1 MKYFIFLIIS
11 VWFVVGC
18 EDLLEM
24 EPKNSLTYGNS
35 MTEKELEAS
44 VRGAQAIIRTYL
56 LMHYNNGS
64 NYVNEAY
71 SDESDYGVSLRRN
84 LDPQVIPAGDWGQ
97 HYNVISIANR
107 TIYLAEH
114 SDLTRD
120 RKDFYAG
127 QGHFLKAFMYYGL
140 LKEWG
145 ECVLIKDE
153 VEPKPI
159 AKSTWTEVADYAILT
174 AQQAVDMLPDFANVK
189 DSKGQAARYKSTP
202 CKGAANALLAHLCA
216 WKAGGKYFAREN
228 QRDYDERE
236 LWLRAEKA
244 CSWVIDSSAYELAAS
259 PEEVCTEVLVGDSKE
274 SIFETVYKDQ
284 WVEMGGMWEMLKF
297 NPAKDYEN
305 WPINNLATSSD
316 YEYNTF
322 KIKTSTVREM
332 FSGEDSR
339 KEAYFYKFEEMAHP
353 DSVAVTGGFAY
364 PYKWRYGYYKE
375 DGWGKWWSNINQNK
389 IWWRLADII
398 LLRAECRARLGG
410 EYIAG
415 AIEDLNTIRRRANA
429 RLYSSS
435 EYDGDLRY
443 AIFKER
449 EKELLMEGYRY
460 YDVIRNGYVR
470 TELEEGF
477 RKASDQD
484 FMEGCFFNAIGSGAF
499 NKNTLMRQN
508 SYWLRYM

>member
-1 MKYFIFLIIS
+1 MKYFVFLVIG
-11 VWFVVGC
+11 VWLLVGC
-18 EDLLEM
+18 DDLLEM
-24 EPKNSLTYGNS
+24 EPKNSLTYGNN
-35 MTEKELEAS
+35 MTEKELES
-44 VRGAQAIIRTYL
+44 SIRGAQAIVRTYMM
-56 LMHYNNGS
+56 MHYNNNS
-64 NYVNEAY
+64 NYVNGTYA
-71 SDESDYGVSLRRN
+71 DETGDITSLRRN
-84 LDPQVIPAGDWGQ
+84 LDPQVIPFGSWTQ
-97 HYNVISIANR
+97 HYNVISVANR

-114 SDLTRD
+114 SDLPSD
-120 RKDFYAG
+120 RRDFYAG
-127 QGHFLKAFMYYGL
+127 EGYFLKAFVYYDL

-153 VEPKPI
+153 VEPEPI
-159 AKSTWTEVADYAILT
+159 AKSPWTEVNDYAIQM
-174 AQQAVDMLPDFANVK
+174 AQKAVEMLLDFDDIK
-189 DSKGQAARYKSTP
+189 DSKGQVAHYKFTP

-216 WKAGGKYFAREN
+216 WKAGGKYFARED
-228 QRDYDERE
+228 QRNYDERE

-244 CSWVIDSSAYELAAS
+244 CSWVIDSSTYRLADS

-284 WVEMGGMWEMLKF
+284 WVELGNGWERLNF
-297 NPAKDYEN
+297 CPARSYES
-305 WPINNLATSSD
+305 WPLDNLATASD
-316 YEYNTF
+316 IQYSDL
-322 KIKTSTVREM
+322 KIKATTIREM
-332 FSGEDSR
+332 FPDGDLR
-339 KEAYFYKFEEMAHP
+339 KDAYFYKFEEMADP
-353 DSVAVTGGFAY
+353 NNIEITGGFAY
-364 PYKWRYGYYKE
+364 PYKWRNGYYVE
-375 DGWGKWWSNINQNK
+375 NGWGKSMSNINQNK

-429 RLYSSS
+429 KLYSSS
-435 EYDGDLRY
+435 EYAGDLRY

-477 RKASDQD
+477 QRASDQD
-484 FMEGCFFNAIGSGAF
+484 FIEGCFFNAVEGDAF

-508 SYWLRYM
+508 AYWLRYM

>member
-64 NYVNEAY
+64 NYVNGAY

-127 QGHFLKAFMYYGL
+127 QGHFLKAFMYYDL

-202 CKGAANALLAHLCA
+202 CKGSNFPQYLL
-216 WKAGGKYFAREN
+216 
-228 QRDYDERE
+228 
-236 LWLRAEKA
+236 
-244 CSWVIDSSAYELAAS
+244 
-259 PEEVCTEVLVGDSKE
+259 
-274 SIFETVYKDQ
+274 
-284 WVEMGGMWEMLKF
+284 
-297 NPAKDYEN
+297 
-305 WPINNLATSSD
+305 
-316 YEYNTF
+316 
-322 KIKTSTVREM
+322 
-332 FSGEDSR
+332 
-339 KEAYFYKFEEMAHP
+339 
-353 DSVAVTGGFAY
+353 
-364 PYKWRYGYYKE
+364 
-375 DGWGKWWSNINQNK
+375 
-389 IWWRLADII
+389 
-398 LLRAECRARLGG
+398 
-410 EYIAG
+410 
-415 AIEDLNTIRRRANA
+415 
-429 RLYSSS
+429 
-435 EYDGDLRY
+435 
-443 AIFKER
+443 
-449 EKELLMEGYRY
+449 
-460 YDVIRNGYVR
+460 
-470 TELEEGF
+470 
-477 RKASDQD
+477 
-484 FMEGCFFNAIGSGAF
+484 
-499 NKNTLMRQN
+499 
-508 SYWLRYM
+508 

>member
-35 MTEKELEAS
+35 MSEKELEAS
-44 VRGAQAIIRTYL
+44 ARGAQAIIRTYL

-64 NYVNEAY
+64 NYVNGAY
-71 SDESDYGVSLRRN
+71 SDESDYSVSLRRN

-114 SDLTRD
+114 SDLARD

-127 QGHFLKAFMYYGL
+127 QGHFLKAFMYYDL

-145 ECVLIKDE
+145 ECVLIKEE

-174 AQQAVDMLPDFANVK
+174 AQQAVDMLPDFADIK

-236 LWLRAEKA
+236 LWLRAERA

-259 PEEVCTEVLVGDSKE
+259 PEEVCTEVLLGDSKE

-284 WVEMGGMWEMLKF
+284 WVEMGSMWESLKF
-297 NPAKDYEN
+297 NPAGDYEN

-316 YEYNTF
+316 YEYNIF
-322 KIKTSTVREM
+322 KIRTSTVREM
-332 FSGEDSR
+332 FPGEDLR

-375 DGWGKWWSNINQNK
+375 DGWGKLWVNINQNK

-410 EYIAG
+410 EYVAG

-429 RLYSSS
+429 GLYSSS